1 MPLDRTAHILETALW
16 RFSLQALHLTTT
28 AEIARHA
35 GVSNGTLF
43 RLFPT
48 KEDLLDNVYAYA
60 MSQLQQ
66 PLLAGPGA
74 PQRGEHLTKLLQRWW
89 HLPAQVALA
98 QPHVFAFW
106 RLYRHAARSAAQP
119 TVLLGPFESVGGLI
133 ERALAR
139 NTWSRTKPLPVP
151 LMVAALAGQ
160 WTAALD
166 LVLTDPACQADASLR
181 QLVLERAYAGWW
193 QGLGLSDYLEV
204 ELVPR

>member
-1 MPLDRTAHILETALW
+1 
-16 RFSLQALHLTTT
+16 
-28 AEIARHA
+28 
-35 GVSNGTLF
+35 
-43 RLFPT
+43 
-48 KEDLLDNVYAYA
+48 
-60 MSQLQQ
+60 
-66 PLLAGPGA
+66 
-74 PQRGEHLTKLLQRWW
+74 
-89 HLPAQVALA
+89 
-98 QPHVFAFW
+98 VFAFW
-106 RLYRHAARSAAQP
+106 RLYCHAARAAAQP
-119 TVLLGPFESVGGLI
+119 TVLLGPFTSVGGLL

-166 LVLTDPACQADASLR
+166 LVLTDPACQADAALR